1 MRMLMISVLL
11 GLLVVGELAK
21 AGELVTGVVLNVR
34 LGASRVLVGEP
45 VQVRVTLEN
54 RGSGEVRVLY
64 PAREPFQIG
73 MSRDGASYEGFW
85 PFERMATGPRG
96 GRVLKPAERLSKT
109 YILVRNVKNVLQPPP
124 KYEFPLFGAGLHQLR
139 VTAQLLDEDGT
150 VQSVGAESIP
160 IEVREPE
167 GLDQQMWQA
176 VRGES
181 WYPRLLQVHMLTGVE
196 AGVEG
201 RIVSMLDRFAQSVY
215 AQHIAFGLGQYH
227 AKQQYRVGGEQV
239 EAEKVRG
246 EHRRK
251 AEEYFGLAARMEQ
264 VPWVREEAML
274 ELAKLRGGAEAIR
287 LCEEAL
293 QRWPEGFLREEFLRL
308 REAWQREL
316 ELEAKFKP
324 PEDGGMRAERELK
337 ALGYDLENLT
347 EEQRRFLASEV
358 EGGTWLECE
367 ERGLSNE
374 ECDELL
380 YRRYKE
386 WVVKNL
392 KPVRGPEAGLR
403 WAVGRRE
410 GW

>member
-1 MRMLMISVLL
+1 MKVFWIVLGMMFFSPAAGQSFAQE
-11 GLLVVGELAK
+11 GLAIRCRLDR
-21 AGELVTGVVLNVR
+21 THYVL
-34 LGASRVLVGEP
+34 GEP
-45 VQVRVTLEN
+45 VRLVIELTNQGGETLRLWTEPAILIG
-54 RGSGEVRVLY
+54 RSGERFFEYDPSGEVVAGQIFRETKCRWTAWQRL
-64 PAREPFQIG
+64 PAGQTINVAMVISAWLDNVF
-73 MSRDGASYEGFW
+73 DA
-85 PFERMATGPRG
+85 
-96 GRVLKPAERLSKT
+96 PAEMAFFAFPMVGEYRLYARYGQRQSETVGMRVELPKGVDAAAWEKIRT
-109 YILVRNVKNVLQPPP
+109 TAFSRLVQNPNVAIT
-124 KYEFPLFGAGLHQLR
+124 ESERGALEG
-139 VTAQLLDEDGT
+139 V
-150 VQSVGAESIP
+150 
-160 IEVREPE
+160 VREFS
-167 GLDQQMWQA
+167 G
-176 VRGES
+176 
-181 WYPRLLQVHMLTGVE
+181 
-196 AGVEG
+196 
-201 RIVSMLDRFAQSVY
+201 SVY
-215 AQHIAFGLGQYH
+215 APYVALALGRYYLNRSYTFGWEGG
-227 AKQQYRVGGEQV
+227 VGDE
-239 EAEKVRG
+239 ERDRVRG